1 MTLLIELGLG
11 REVAGL
17 GALRHVEISSM
28 VVVVGRRMRSERR
41 RRRQRCGGGG
51 AIEATGRARMRTYGQ
66 GWLGCRVRDV
76 LRIKTV
82 CGLHSK
88 SFQLPFNTSIP
99 QSSTLL
105 IL

>member
-28 VVVVGRRMRSERR
+28 VVVVGRRMRSER

-99 QSSTLL
+99 QSFTLL